1 MKRCLC
7 AIIMCLLLPACSP
20 KKDMRSYKSKLDTM
34 HFQTFKERSL
44 RVQNDVTL
52 SKSRRQDKK
61 KRSNSY
67 KKDIIRQQEAKL
79 ADVPFLLNS
88 QPLLPFVQENLPD
101 QLSLLGYSSTLSLDD
116 AASFYGH
123 EMERLGWRQIACCE
137 GFESLLYFE
146 KPTRF
151 CSISLRPFKRKKIQ
165 IVLVTGNKTLS
176 S

>member
-1 MKRCLC
+1 
-7 AIIMCLLLPACSP
+7 
-20 KKDMRSYKSKLDTM
+20 MRSYKSKLDTM

-101 QLSLLGYSSTLSLDD
+101 QLSLLGYSSTLSLSD
-116 AASFYGH
+116 AST
-123 EMERLGWRQIACCE
+123 
-137 GFESLLYFE
+137 S
-146 KPTRF
+146 
-151 CSISLRPFKRKKIQ
+151 
-165 IVLVTGNKTLS
+165 
-176 S
+176 